1 MLLGSDGGCLG
12 YGNPAARPTD
22 QIGVFAGVTWNEYSL
37 IAHEEGFLK
46 DQYKGPGSLYWGI
59 PNRVSYF
66 LDLHGPSIAVDTACS
81 SSLVAVHQACQ
92 AIMSGDCEMAL
103 AGGVNLSLH
112 PQKYMFLSQSYFLSS
127 EGKCRS
133 FGEGGDGYVPGEGAG
148 AVLLKPLK
156 KRLRTTT
163 TSTVSLRGPPLTTA
177 AKRPGIRCRIRK
189 RTGT

>member
-1 MLLGSDGGCLG
+1 MEDAG

-66 LDLHGPSIAVDTACS
+66 LDLHGPSRCKLRLTPPAS
-81 SSLVAVHQACQ
+81 
-92 AIMSGDCEMAL
+92 AI
-103 AGGVNLSLH
+103 
-112 PQKYMFLSQSYFLSS
+112 SQSPDIMAWQAWWTATSDEEHFLSS

-156 KRLRTTT
+156 KA
-163 TSTVSLRGPPLTTA
+163 SSVYSG
-177 AKRPGIRCRIRK
+177 
-189 RTGT
+189 

>member
-1 MLLGSDGGCLG
+1 MIVRIDLTRCFFCFPWEADLMDPQQNCMSR
-12 YGNPAARPTD
+12 AAGKRWRMPVTGTRRRVTD

-46 DQYKGPGSLYWGI
+46 DQYKDPGSLYWGI

-66 LDLHGPSIAVDTACS
+66 LDLHTSIAVDTACS
-81 SSLVAVHQACQ
+81 SSLVAVHQACHICRATVKWRWRRQ
-92 AIMSGDCEMAL
+92 
-103 AGGVNLSLH
+103 
-112 PQKYMFLSQSYFLSS
+112 PQLTSAKIHVLSQSHFLSS

-156 KRLRTTT
+156 SDCGQRPHLR
-163 TSTVSLRGPPLTTA
+163 
-177 AKRPGIRCRIRK
+177 CH
-189 RTGT
+189 